1 MSIARASPRSC
12 IMDPIHSQPDGV
24 KGS

>member
-12 IMDPIHSQPDGV
+12 IMDPIHSQLDGV